1 MTRALHTL
9 VRLLAVAAIAY
20 AMACGGD
27 IAGGSS
33 CSLSLVVSPDQPVR
47 GDTVEVAADV
57 LIDGMLSGVETIDWS
72 IRFDGAEVSFDV
84 TGANGD
90 EVVFSA
96 AEAGVYNIAV
106 SGSLGGTAC
115 TSDARDL
122 NVNQEG
128 AIVQPMRLVIVPKSS
143 SVLPPQTIDFELPG
157 GADYSLSTLSLQG
170 GELSA
175 VVVQG
180 PDSEPLPGAYLRA
193 IPLGAGPELWV
204 ERFSQADGEVN
215 LRLLAGT
222 LDLLVVP
229 DAADLP
235 ALLVDNV
242 LPADLTG
249 PLAVDDGIEVTGTVS
264 DPGGDP
270 VAGARV
276 QLTVGGA
283 PSTIGTT
290 GGGGAFSLRAR
301 AGGPVEVTVT
311 PPDAS
316 GLPALQVSGGAAIAD
331 DSALDIE
338 YDAGLDV
345 RTVSPVLRET
355 DGSTP
360 AAGARVT
367 FIANP
372 IDGAGT
378 ITLDGADL
386 SAEGVLVRTAQA
398 NGAGVIPD
406 QVVTATRYDVIVEPG
421 PGAPAGEAVH
431 FHELDLRTGQ
441 DAPAS
446 LRLAAPGHLTGTV
459 VDAAG
464 APVEG
469 ARVAAA
475 PTGLLARATAAGG
488 AGTTGADGSF
498 DLRVAAGG
506 RYQVR
511 VDGPGS
517 AGRVLLAADESDGA
531 LSAAL
536 PPTLRL
542 GGELTIAGGNRVEGA
557 LIQLQCLT
565 CGPGGGPATVAE
577 AVSDASGAFSM
588 LAPDPGVAE

>member
-1 MTRALHTL
+1 
-9 VRLLAVAAIAY
+9 V
-20 AMACGGD
+20 
-27 IAGGSS
+27 
-33 CSLSLVVSPDQPVR
+33 
-47 GDTVEVAADV
+47 
-57 LIDGMLSGVETIDWS
+57 
-72 IRFDGAEVSFDV
+72 
-84 TGANGD
+84 
-90 EVVFSA
+90 
-96 AEAGVYNIAV
+96 
-106 SGSLGGTAC
+106 
-115 TSDARDL
+115 
-122 NVNQEG
+122 
-128 AIVQPMRLVIVPKSS
+128 
-143 SVLPPQTIDFELPG
+143 
-157 GADYSLSTLSLQG
+157 
-170 GELSA
+170 
-175 VVVQG
+175 
-180 PDSEPLPGAYLRA
+180 
-193 IPLGAGPELWV
+193 
-204 ERFSQADGEVN
+204 
-215 LRLLAGT
+215 
-222 LDLLVVP
+222 
-229 DAADLP
+229 
-235 ALLVDNV
+235 VDNA

-249 PLAVDDGIEVTGTVS
+249 PLAVDDGIEVTGTVT

-290 GGGGAFSLRAR
+290 SGGGTFSLRAR
-301 AGGPVEVTVT
+301 AGGPVDVSVT
-311 PPDAS
+311 PPEAS
-316 GLPALQVSGGAAIAD
+316 GLPALEVTNGQAIAD
-331 DSALDIE
+331 GGVLAIQ

-378 ITLDGADL
+378 ITLGGTDL

-421 PGAPAGEAVH
+421 AGAPAGEAVH
-431 FHELDLRTGQ
+431 FAPLDLRTGQ
-441 DAPAS
+441 GAPAS
-446 LRLAAPGHLTGTV
+446 LRLAAPGHITGTV

-469 ARVAAA
+469 ARLAAV

-488 AGTTGADGSF
+488 AATTGADGTF
-498 DLRVAAGG
+498 DLEVAADGS
-506 RYQVR
+506 YQVR
-511 VDGPGS
+511 IDGPGS
-517 AGRVLLAADESDGA
+517 AGRVLLSADESDGA

-557 LIQLQCLT
+557 LIQLQCLG
-565 CGPGGGPATVAE
+565 CGPDGGPAVVAE